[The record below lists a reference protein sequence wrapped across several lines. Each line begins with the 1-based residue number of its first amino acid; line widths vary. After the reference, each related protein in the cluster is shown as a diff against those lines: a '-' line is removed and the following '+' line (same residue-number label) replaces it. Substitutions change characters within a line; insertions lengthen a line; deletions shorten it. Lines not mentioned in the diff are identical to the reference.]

1 MSVFRTVVSAT
12 VAILLMSAS
21 TTRAV
26 PPDRPSRTAFSTCNY
41 RAVAALHPDPKL
53 RNPDGLAT
61 RLCPEGRLPHEYERA
76 KEMMER
82 NPEANAG
89 YFFVNAR
96 TRYIDEALARAVTE
110 GATQVV
116 VLGAGYDSRAY
127 RFHDANPKV
136 VFFEVDLPATLR
148 AKQEALERAFGSV
161 PGHVRFAPI
170 DFDRQTLD
178 AVLAGVGYDKGAK
191 TFFILEGVAMYV
203 SLEGVGA
210 TLKFM
215 STHSAPGSLVVYDY
229 ILRGVV
235 DGDSASLYGARPQ
248 ASGAARV
255 GEPFVSGWT
264 PQEAAEFAARHGL
277 ELMEDVGPDALT
289 KRYLLGSDG
298 RPDGKMNE
306 YQRIILARVR

>member
-1 MSVFRTVVSAT
+1 M
-12 VAILLMSAS
+12 
-21 TTRAV
+21 
-26 PPDRPSRTAFSTCNY
+26 D
-41 RAVAALHPDPKL
+41 
-53 RNPDGLAT
+53 
-61 RLCPEGRLPHEYERA
+61 
-76 KEMMER
+76 R

-96 TRYIDEALARAVTE
+96 TRYIDEALVQSITE

-178 AVLAGVGYDKGAK
+178 AVLASVGYDRGAK

-203 SLEGVGA
+203 SLEGVAA
-210 TLKFM
+210 TLNFM
-215 STHSAPGSLVVYDY
+215 STHSAPGSRAVYDY
-229 ILRGVV
+229 ILRRVV
-235 DGDSASLYGARPQ
+235 DGDSAGLYGAGPQ

-264 PQEAAEFAARHGL
+264 PQEAAVFATRQGL
-277 ELMEDVGPDALT
+277 VLIEDVGPEELT
-289 KRYLLGSDG
+289 KRYLIGSDG
-298 RPDGKMNE
+298 KPDGKINE